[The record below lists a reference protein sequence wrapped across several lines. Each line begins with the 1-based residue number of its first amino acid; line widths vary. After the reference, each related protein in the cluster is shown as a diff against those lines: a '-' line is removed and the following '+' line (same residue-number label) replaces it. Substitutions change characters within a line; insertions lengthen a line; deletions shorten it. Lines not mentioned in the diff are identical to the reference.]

1 MSMATDAM
9 EREIEDDA
17 YDRGFEDGVKFRE
30 ATLEE
35 RNSVD
40 AYIKSISVDVEE
52 EIRADERAK
61 FAHELK
67 ERFNVE
73 FPSNYPST
81 KPFFTLENARMIV
94 DEVAEE
100 QSIKQQ

>member
-1 MSMATDAM
+1 MNNDTIIEEMRVWTHS
-9 EREIEDDA
+9 EIDKALDKA
-17 YDRGFEDGVKFRE
+17 
-30 ATLEE
+30 
-35 RNSVD
+35 
-40 AYIKSISVDVEE
+40 
-52 EIRADERAK
+52 RADERAK

-81 KPFFTLENARMIV
+81 KPFFTLENVRMIV

-100 QSIKQQ
+100 QE